1 MSEEGLKVGVV
12 VLYLLNGGEMSVR
25 AADIRGVSR
34 PAQRR
39 NSSNE
44 PHTRNMMEAAM
55 RSQMLA
61 LEVRQAEQRV
71 LPDPYRHAMRQRE
84 DNTLQNVL
92 GAGQAAQSNQLADA
106 TLSAMSALTTS
117 GTGIKYAAGPAP
129 QNRSTGGVEVWLT
142 YSPNSISVRN
152 TYEEVSG
159 WMRNS

>member
-39 NSSNE
+39 DSSNE
-44 PHTRNMMEAAM
+44 QRTRNMMEAAM
-55 RSQMLA
+55 RSQKLE
-61 LEVRQAEQRV
+61 LEVRQAERRT
-71 LPDPYRHAMRQRE
+71 LPDPYR
-84 DNTLQNVL
+84 NVLQNVL

-106 TLSAMSALTTS
+106 TLTAIGTLNAAVTADTRYYS
-117 GTGIKYAAGPAP
+117 GTARTASPS
-129 QNRSTGGVEVWLT
+129 NGVEVWLT
-142 YSPNSISVRN
+142 HSPNSISVRN